1 MNTLPK
7 AKKGDT
13 PFRKWR
19 IKKGLTMDA
28 VARALDVSTSTV
40 QKWEY
45 IEREPARLYAKAIA
59 EVYPDCPLAFK
70 A

>member
-19 IKKGLTMDA
+19 IKKGITMDE
-28 VARALDVSTSTV
+28 VARVVDVSPSTV

-45 IEREPARLYAKAIA
+45 TDREPVRLYAKAIA
-59 EVYPDCPLAFK
+59 KVYPDCPLAFK